1 MGSNADPKLTDAL
14 RAGLVTAIS
23 EVFDSQVS
31 DLRDDLPLG
40 DLDGWDSMNAVNL
53 TLELESAFGVE
64 LAGVIL
70 TADQT
75 IADVLELLRERGA
88 AGSG

>member
-1 MGSNADPKLTDAL
+1 MGSNADPKLTAAL
-14 RAGLVTAIS
+14 RDGLATAIT
-23 EVFDSQVS
+23 EVFDSQPS

-53 TLELESAFGVE
+53 TLELESAFGME

-75 IADVLELLRERGA
+75 IADVLELLRSRGA
-88 AGSG
+88 TG

>member
-1 MGSNADPKLTDAL
+1 MGSNADPQLTDAFKDKLAGALAEVFEFPASEL
-14 RAGLVTAIS
+14 RA
-23 EVFDSQVS
+23 E
-31 DLRDDLPLG
+31 LPLG
-40 DLDGWDSMNAVNL
+40 DIEGWDSMNAVNF

-75 IADVLELLRERGA
+75 IADVVALLRERGA
-88 AGSG
+88 S